1 MTNSAN
7 DDAAKASAGA
17 AALSRRGASK
27 GGKARARS
35 LSPAERSEIARQAA
49 AARWGTTVP
58 DAPHTGTFQIGDIA
72 LDCAVTSEGTRL
84 INQRKML
91 AALGRTGGA
100 RRGEGARKA
109 PFLSAANLQEF
120 VSPEL
125 RELAEHPVKYRMANG
140 FVAHGYR
147 AEMLPLVCE
156 VYIDALAAGGVLTK
170 NQLPVAR
177 AAAILH
183 RGLAR
188 VGIVALVD
196 EATGYQEVRARQEL
210 EEILDHYV
218 QAELRPWV
226 KMFPDEF
233 FEQIYRLQGWEFR
246 PGTSKRTPYVGK
258 LVNKYIYDQLPVG
271 VREELERKNPR
282 TDSGR
287 RIYKHHQF
295 LTADTGNP
303 HLDKQIA
310 TVATLMRISKDRAEF
325 EILFERAFPPPQ
337 ARLPYIVD
345 AGLVDEDQD

>member
-1 MTNSAN
+1 MTEQAEG
-7 DDAAKASAGA
+7 DTASAEA

-27 GGKARARS
+27 GGKARAQS

-49 AARWGTTVP
+49 VARWGTSVP
-58 DAPHTGTFQIGDIA
+58 DAPHVGTFQIGDIA
-72 LDCAVTSEGTRL
+72 LDCAVTSDGTRL

-109 PFLSAANLQEF
+109 PFLSAGNLQEF

-125 RELAEHPVKYRMANG
+125 RELAEHPVKYRIAGG

-156 VYIDALAAGGVLTK
+156 VYIDALAADVLTK
-170 NQLPVAR
+170 NQMPVAR
-177 AAAILH
+177 AAAVLH

-210 EEILDHYV
+210 EDILDHYV
-218 QAELRPWV
+218 QAELRSWV

-258 LVNKYIYDQLPVG
+258 LVNKYVYDQLPTG
-271 VREELERKNPR
+271 IREELEHKNPR
-282 TDSGR
+282 TGSGHR
-287 RIYKHHQF
+287 RHKHHQF

-303 HLDKQIA
+303 HLDTQIS
-310 TVATLMRISKDRAEF
+310 TVATLMRISRDRGEF

-337 ARLPYIVD
+337 PRLPYIID
-345 AGLVDEDQD
+345 AGLDEDEG